1 MIHLDFYVTLG
12 VSPAAS
18 DEEIKKTYRKLV
30 FQYHPDRNQGG
41 KEAEEKIREIN
52 AAYEVLGDPEKR
64 KSYERLR
71 FGGYGKA
78 TDDFGSVAEE
88 TIDLGV
94 VLQEMEKKLWDEGRR
109 ELFSVLIKNLARIKE
124 ELGIIREHTVAVQ
137 GYDSFREDIVKKRA
151 AKVIPEIV
159 TREVEERKER
169 LLDVALQMM
178 LSQGVAGLGDES
190 SVDWVKTQLHT
201 AYGRGSVDGYCEAC
215 ELMYVRR

>member
-1 MIHLDFYVTLG
+1 
-12 VSPAAS
+12 
-18 DEEIKKTYRKLV
+18 
-30 FQYHPDRNQGG
+30 
-41 KEAEEKIREIN
+41 
-52 AAYEVLGDPEKR
+52 
-64 KSYERLR
+64 
-71 FGGYGKA
+71 
-78 TDDFGSVAEE
+78 
-88 TIDLGV
+88 
-94 VLQEMEKKLWDEGRR
+94 MEKKLWDEARR

-201 AYGRGSVDGYCEAC
+201 AYGRGWVDGYCEAC